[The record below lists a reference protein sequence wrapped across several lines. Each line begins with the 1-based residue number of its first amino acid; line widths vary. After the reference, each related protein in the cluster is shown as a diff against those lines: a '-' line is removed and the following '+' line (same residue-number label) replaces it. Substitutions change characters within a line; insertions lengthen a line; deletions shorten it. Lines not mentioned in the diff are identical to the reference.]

1 MEVKIMKKICVLFC
15 MSLCLVLMLQLG
27 SFADTPAFS
36 EDEFYDILEEAEALA
51 VLYTN
56 LEWSPQS
63 AEDNTFLQNFIEDQ
77 NINYSLHNL
86 EDGSGM
92 RVIGG
97 LSRPD
102 AFMKLLEQ
110 YFSSEVITGFP
121 APYSVKLDYEK
132 DQTYY
137 GFEIV
142 MPSENGEY
150 DSFETGYTIT
160 QFTDKCVK
168 CEMSVTFANNVKK
181 TFEYVYEK
189 QEETG
194 RWVFTSFAT
203 RRMLE
208 NEIKNEEAK
217 SSTVGGNAGFLGMA
231 GMVAVAALVLIMLR
245 NRKTVRVSC
254 IVLCFIMTFT
264 VAVNLTACVKSSDV
278 APAATATPDSDER
291 TPEPGNTD
299 NSPDD
304 TPDAT
309 PEESPDPSEVKTA
322 DGWSYTLISDELG
335 ETTAKLF
342 RCSLEGPEIV
352 VPSEI
357 GGFKVSKTWSTLFDE
372 NGNAEKITKIT
383 IPCIEIAKGSFKK
396 LTNVSEVVIDGEM
409 APISVLKTMFG
420 SAFSK
425 SKVTKITVE
434 NGKAG
439 DSFFEGLENLKE
451 VVFKGN
457 ISQIGDKAFRGCAAL
472 ETVDA
477 HGIVKIGNNAFEGCK
492 ALKAVPSADSV
503 QAAGQDSFKG
513 CSSVKNIDLP
523 CLTSVADNAFS
534 GCTSLKKAV
543 LTSVK
548 EIGKNAF
555 SGDALLK
562 VIEIPK
568 AETVNDGAFAG
579 CAALERADM
588 TAVKTVSDGAFS
600 GCTALKSFTFNSI
613 ENIGAEAFK
622 GCASLETISFPAKI
636 TTLGEK
642 AFSGCSSVTELVLP
656 EVETKPG
663 EKAFDGFTAL
673 KKISFETPA
682 AAKSFA
688 AEKRADG
695 SYSDNSA
702 FGRLD
707 SAEIVFSDDTEA
719 IPNGMFANTHLY
731 GTVTVKGAA
740 LKSVGGAAFQY
751 CTHMEEIIIPE
762 TIEVVCDSAF
772 EWCLALKKAELPAA
786 LISIGDRA
794 FNACCSLTA
803 INLPANV
810 STIGKYAFA
819 SCDRV
824 TEVNLPASITEIPE
838 GAFKGCA
845 DLKVFSHPCSK
856 VGKMAFAFCTSLE
869 SVDFYGTPEFGE
881 DVFKCCFDLYPD
893 VFHRIR

>member
-1 MEVKIMKKICVLFC
+1 MKKICVLFC

-27 SFADTPAFS
+27 SFADAPAFS
-36 EDEFYDILEEAEALA
+36 EDEFYDILKEAEALA
-51 VLYTN
+51 VLYTD

-208 NEIKNEEAK
+208 NEIKNEKAK

-264 VAVNLTACVKSSDV
+264 VAVNLTACVKPSDV
-278 APAATATPDSDER
+278 APAATATPDPDER

-299 NSPDD
+299 NSPED

-322 DGWSYTLISDELG
+322 DGWSYTLISDESG

-372 NGNAEKITKIT
+372 NGNAEKITKVT

-409 APISVLKTMFG
+409 APVSVLKAMFG
-420 SAFSK
+420 TAFSK
-425 SKVTKITVE
+425 NKVTKITVE

-457 ISQIGDKAFRGCAAL
+457 ISQIGDRAFRGCAAL

-477 HGIVKIGNNAFEGCK
+477 HGIVKIGNSAFEGCK

-513 CSSVKNIDLP
+513 CSSVENIDLP

-555 SGDALLK
+555 FGDALLK

-588 TAVKTVSDGAFS
+588 SAVKTVSDGAFS

-622 GCASLETISFPAKI
+622 GCASLEKIDFPAKI
-636 TTLGEK
+636 KSLGEK

-656 EVETKPG
+656 EVGTRPG
-663 EKAFDGFTAL
+663 SRAFDGLTAL
-673 KKISFETPA
+673 KKISFATPA

-695 SYSDNSA
+695 SYSDDSA

-740 LKSVGGAAFQY
+740 LKSIGEAAFQY

-762 TIEVVCDSAF
+762 TIEVVSDSAF

-786 LISIGDRA
+786 LKKIGDRA

-810 STIGKYAFA
+810 SAIGKYAFA

-824 TEVNLPASITEIPE
+824 TEVKLPAGITEIPE

-845 DLKVFSHPCSK
+845 DLKSFSHTCTK
-856 VGKMAFAFCTSLE
+856 VGNMAFAFCTSLE
-869 SVDFYGTPEFGE
+869 SVDFGGTPVLGE